1 MFFALKPTRT
11 KGIYTYLK
19 FLVKGLGV
27 KRDKIMKSKFLKYAL
42 LSAACTFGSF
52 ANAGLIVDTAD
63 DSFIDATTGLEWM
76 DFGINNHLSY
86 NEVVAQMPT
95 TYSQWR
101 LATESEVVD
110 LWHNAFFDD
119 SDYTYEFL
127 TGTLQTFYMAL
138 PDATG
143 MSAFDDEFSA
153 MSTNKGEIAIGW
165 VADPTGG
172 LSYAFFTSDG
182 DIRAGVS
189 DTPSRLGPFLNNDT
203 RYRSTLLVRSAVP
216 EPSTL
221 AIFALGMIG
230 LASRRFTEKS

>member
-1 MFFALKPTRT
+1 
-11 KGIYTYLK
+11 
-19 FLVKGLGV
+19 
-27 KRDKIMKSKFLKYAL
+27 MKSKFLKYAL

-119 SDYTYEFL
+119 SYNAVASATGSFYARYTAL
-127 TGTLQTFYMAL
+127 NNATGTSGFV
-138 PDATG
+138 
-143 MSAFDDEFSA
+143 DEFEA
-153 MSTNKGEIAIGW
+153 MSTNAYDNYAIGLFADATGSLGYAHFLDHLGNEYFNDVAW
-165 VADPTGG
+165 VVRRGTDKDRYKDET
-172 LSYAFFTSDG
+172 
-182 DIRAGVS
+182 
-189 DTPSRLGPFLNNDT
+189 SRL
-203 RYRSTLLVRSAVP
+203 YSTMLVRSAVP